1 MDVYIATAAGLPNGT
16 LLAAVRRT
24 CRSGGRSPWTC
35 RSRPRRRWEMD
46 VSAELAVREGAD
58 FSAVKAAAE
67 QALASFFSGR
77 RLGGPVLLAELGDL
91 LYHVEGVENYRL
103 LAPAADLAAE
113 DGTLPMLGR
122 VTVTEMEADDDV

>member
-1 MDVYIATAAGLPNGT
+1 MHQMDLT
-16 LLAAVRRT
+16 
-24 CRSGGRSPWTC
+24 
-35 RSRPRRRWEMD
+35 
-46 VSAELAVREGAD
+46 EGVIWKKLILYA
-58 FSAVKAAAE
+58 
-67 QALASFFSGR
+67 
-77 RLGGPVLLAELGDL
+77 GPVLLAELGDL